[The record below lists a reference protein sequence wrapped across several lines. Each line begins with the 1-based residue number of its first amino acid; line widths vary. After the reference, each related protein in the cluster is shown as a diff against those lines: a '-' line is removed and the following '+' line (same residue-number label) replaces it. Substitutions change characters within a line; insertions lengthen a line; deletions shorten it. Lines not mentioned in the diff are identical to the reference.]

1 MSEQEVIARVKGHLQ
16 GRFNKTETITK
27 SDRIKCIT
35 MIMDFLPHL
44 SKKQAQE
51 FFNENILKGITFDS
65 TDISGIK
72 YVQGDCGTW
81 VYLTTLNTKLHI
93 DADNII
99 SFAQE
104 LLKVGQAYKVLGVS

>member
-1 MSEQEVIARVKGHLQ
+1 MSEQEVIACVKGHLQ
-16 GRFNKTETITK
+16 GRFNKSSTITK
-27 SDRIKCIT
+27 SDKSHCIE
-35 MIMDFLPHL
+35 MIRGFLPQL

-65 TDISGIK
+65 TDISGVK

-104 LLKVGQAYKVLGVS
+104 LLKVGQAYKVLGVI